1 MREGLLCL
9 LGSRDRDSP
18 CEPCPGMGGEG
29 TDLPCTR
36 WVTWLLG
43 SSPQAFP
50 CLWGSAWSCGGH
62 RGVRWVQTWVW
73 LWTSW
78 FSKLG
83 PPPLLL
89 LLSDFSPF
97 LFTPVS
103 LSSPHPWALPPPPG
117 ADEVPAQHLRSAGP
131 QDAMCQS
138 SARAR
143 PPLMRRPDPRPSL
156 PQGEPAGD
164 AARICESLRW

>member
-29 TDLPCTR
+29 TGLPCTQ

-43 SSPQAFP
+43 SSPRVSLE
-50 CLWGSAWSCGGH
+50 LWGPTGVS
-62 RGVRWVQTWVW
+62 RGSRRGFGSGLSGFQ
-73 LWTSW
+73 SW
-78 FSKLG
+78 D
-83 PPPLLL
+83 PLPFL

-103 LSSPHPWALPPPPG
+103 LSFPHPWALPPPPG